1 MQIMVG
7 AVAFVIMVS
16 IYFII
21 TRDELFEG
29 IIDKIRK
36 GVKNRKWLRF
46 SKKTIMH
53 FMGKIAKLGGGKE
66 AHF

>member
-1 MQIMVG
+1 MLFICKKIEVIKGVSAMSLIMQIMVG

-29 IIDKIRK
+29 IIDKIGKGIKSRK
-36 GVKNRKWLRF
+36 
-46 SKKTIMH
+46 
-53 FMGKIAKLGGGKE
+53 
-66 AHF
+66 

>member
-1 MQIMVG
+1 MGRATRAVFISLPGFIKGVSAMSLIMQIMVG

-29 IIDKIRK
+29 IIDKIGKGIKSRK
-36 GVKNRKWLRF
+36 
-46 SKKTIMH
+46 
-53 FMGKIAKLGGGKE
+53 
-66 AHF
+66 

>member
-1 MQIMVG
+1 MSLIMQIMVG

-29 IIDKIRK
+29 IMSACPHIHTVLYLNNYKRK
-36 GVKNRKWLRF
+36 EVITYAQN
-46 SKKTIMH
+46 
-53 FMGKIAKLGGGKE
+53 
-66 AHF
+66 

>member
-1 MQIMVG
+1 MSLIMQIMVG

-29 IIDKIRK
+29 IKDKIGKRIKSRK
-36 GVKNRKWLRF
+36 
-46 SKKTIMH
+46 
-53 FMGKIAKLGGGKE
+53 
-66 AHF
+66 

>member
-1 MQIMVG
+1 MQKIEVIKGVSVMSLIMQIMVG

-36 GVKNRKWLRF
+36 GVKNRK
-46 SKKTIMH
+46 
-53 FMGKIAKLGGGKE
+53 
-66 AHF
+66 